1 MDTAEKI
8 SFGMF
13 LADSDRLS
21 PLVAI
26 IGSGVARPL
35 TMRLLENLEAASLNS
50 SSPLEGRS

>member
-13 LADSDRLS
+13 LADSDWLS

-26 IGSGVARPL
+26 IGSGGAHPL
-35 TMRLLENLEAASLNS
+35 IPKWHETAGKLGGGLA
-50 SSPLEGRS
+50 